1 MLMKV
6 WIFTMNNYWVKSYLF
21 KKLYNEGTE
30 NTGLA
35 YFFLLNLVK
44 WICVSK
50 AVWKFVPY

>member
-6 WIFTMNNYWVKSYLF
+6 WIFTMNNYWVKGYLF

-50 AVWKFVPY
+50 AVWKFIPY